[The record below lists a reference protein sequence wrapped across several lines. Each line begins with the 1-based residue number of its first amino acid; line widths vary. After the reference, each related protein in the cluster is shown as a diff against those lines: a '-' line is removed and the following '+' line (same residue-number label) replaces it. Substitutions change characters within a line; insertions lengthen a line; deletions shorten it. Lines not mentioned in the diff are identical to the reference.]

1 MEYAHEPTLRGWHVL
16 NEFRQFI
23 MRGNVVDLAVG
34 IIMGTA
40 FGAVVNSLVNDVIMP
55 PLGAILG
62 RVDFNSL
69 FLNLSGQAYPSLKA
83 AKDAGAPVIG
93 YGVFIS
99 MLINFIVVGFVVFQL
114 VKTVNRMQRPAPAAA
129 PATKDC
135 PYCQMPVPVKA
146 TKCGHCTSDLR

>member
-1 MEYAHEPTLRGWHVL
+1 ML
-16 NEFRQFI
+16 NDFKQFI
-23 MRGNVVDLAVG
+23 MRGNVLDLAVG

-40 FGAVVNSLVNDVIMP
+40 FGAIVNSLVNDMIMP
-55 PLGAILG
+55 PLGAVLG
-62 RVDFNSL
+62 KVDFSSL

-99 MLINFIVVGFVVFQL
+99 ALINFLVIAFVIFQL
-114 VKTVNRMQRPAPAAA
+114 VKGVNRMQRPAPAAA
-129 PATKDC
+129 PTTKDC
-135 PYCQMPVPVKA
+135 PHCLMAVPVKA